1 MIDRGAEPRREPRL
15 PEPTVLETERLTL
28 RPFSLADVDD
38 VLAYADD
45 PEWSR
50 YTPFVPLP
58 YLRRHAEL
66 FVASQVLVDWDEN
79 PSFAIVHAGR
89 VAGATSLRVVAAGLA
104 RLGYGVARR
113 LWGEGLAS
121 EAAAAV
127 VDYGFETRSLAK
139 VFATTEA
146 GNVASVR
153 VMEKLGMTREALL
166 RSARLARRHPRGRI
180 ALRRPRWRL
189 GETSRRECLGLGR
202 CALGGILLPW

>member
-127 VDYGFETRSLAK
+127 VDYGFETLSLAK

-166 RSARLARRHPRGRI
+166 RSARLARDGTRVDE
-180 ALRRPRWRL
+180 LRYAVLAGDWVK
-189 GETSRRECLGLGR
+189 RREGS
-202 CALGGILLPW
+202 A

>member
-66 FVASQVLVDWDEN
+66 FVASQALVDWDEN

-127 VDYGFETRSLAK
+127 VDYGFETLSLAK

-166 RSARLARRHPRGRI
+166 RSARLARDGTRVDE
-180 ALRRPRWRL
+180 LRYAVLAGDWVK
-189 GETSRRECLGLGR
+189 RREGS
-202 CALGGILLPW
+202 A

>member
-166 RSARLARRHPRGRI
+166 RSARLARDGTRVDE
-180 ALRRPRWRL
+180 LRYAVLAGDWVK
-189 GETSRRECLGLGR
+189 RREGS
-202 CALGGILLPW
+202 A

>member
-1 MIDRGAEPRREPRL
+1 L

-28 RPFSLADVDD
+28 RPFSLVDVDD

-50 YTPFVPLP
+50 YTPFVPSP

-66 FVASQVLVDWDEN
+66 FVASQILVDWDEN

-89 VAGATSLRVVAAGLA
+89 VVGGTSLRVMAPGITG
-104 RLGYGVARR
+104 LGYGVARR
-113 LWGEGLAS
+113 LWGEGLAT

-127 VDYGFETRSLAK
+127 IDYGFETLSLAK
-139 VFATTEA
+139 VFATTEV

-166 RSARLARRHPRGRI
+166 RSARLARDGTR
-180 ALRRPRWRL
+180 ADELRYAVLAGDWVK
-189 GETSRRECLGLGR
+189 RRDGS
-202 CALGGILLPW
+202 A